1 MDKQEKRISRCICL
15 QSLYAKEMS
24 NVSEEKILN
33 HFYNKNDEI
42 YKGVTKEQIHYAEGL
57 LKICI
62 SKTKYI
68 DKIINKKLKNWDMS
82 RLALVDKLILRMS
95 ISEMLFVDTVPPKV
109 SIAEGVEIAKE
120 FSTNNSSRFV
130 NGILDVV
137 YNNLDELITKD
148 EI

>member
-1 MDKQEKRISRCICL
+1 MDKQKKRISRCICL

-24 NVSEEKILN
+24 NISEEKILN
-33 HFYNKNDEI
+33 HFYEKNNEI
-42 YKGVTKEQIHYAEGL
+42 YEDVSKSQIEYAENL

-62 SKTKYI
+62 SNKGHI

-95 ISEMLFVDTVPPKV
+95 ISEMLFIDDVPPKV

-137 YNNLDELITKD
+137 YNNIDEFIIK
-148 EI
+148 ENN